1 MMAGSGNIFEHVL
14 SEASCEQ
21 FAQLL
26 ATERIRI
33 ERIVS
38 TGQASPQGFWY
49 DQAWPE
55 WVLMLSGSA
64 GLRFG
69 DEDAPRQLRRGDY
82 LLIPAGRRHRVDW
95 TDTTE
100 PTIWLAI
107 HFDLPAREDEAAADT
122 IASGATLASGS
133 RECGRAEQG

>member
-14 SEASCEQ
+14 SEASGEQ

-26 ATERIRI
+26 ATERIKI

-38 TGQASPQGFWY
+38 TGQASPPGFWY
-49 DQAWPE
+49 EQAWSE

-64 GLRFG
+64 GLRFEH
-69 DEDAPRQLRRGDY
+69 EDAPRQLRRGDY

-95 TDTTE
+95 TEATE
-100 PTIWLAI
+100 PTIWLAV
-107 HFDLPAREDEAAADT
+107 HFDLLAHEDEAAAGT
-122 IASGATLASGS
+122 VAT
-133 RECGRAEQG
+133 